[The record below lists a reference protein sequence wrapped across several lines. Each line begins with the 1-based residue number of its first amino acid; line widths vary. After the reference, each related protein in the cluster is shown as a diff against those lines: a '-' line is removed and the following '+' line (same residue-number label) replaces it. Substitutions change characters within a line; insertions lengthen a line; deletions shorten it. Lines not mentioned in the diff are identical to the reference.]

1 MKVYR
6 TLVIKRK
13 IEEIP
18 PEQLTRFI
26 EVQEAFRRWAT
37 GWYKSGF
44 KAAAPA
50 ENPLKYFANE
60 LKYALKL
67 LPTNG
72 LKNGVWKVPLVFN
85 TQLRINNEKDMSRG
99 VFVDLPKGEVRIRKW
114 GGTIAVRLRDSEAK
128 WIVERVKEGGRLVLA
143 LAWVGRVK
151 RMNITTFNLALVFA
165 RKVVQYQPKRLLTI
179 DLNAL
184 HNGIVI
190 ATVERERVLQ
200 KGVLRP
206 DVNEISRLQNNIS
219 RLDSLCAEVGE
230 PYCKKATT
238 VGSRLWRLLRRF
250 EDEVAKKLV
259 KLALQYKAAIVVDVP
274 EDFSLRQLKEGKYT
288 PSKKIYL
295 NLGRLK
301 RRVKGLAEWYG
312 VPYRE
317 DRLYSTI
324 CPRCGGKMEKLP
336 NRRVKCQQCGFKAPR
351 DEVPI
356 LWAQRRF
363 SKLAQPPSFSHPVLL
378 FPTPYVG

>member
-1 MKVYR
+1 MKYR
-6 TLVIKRK
+6 TLVVRRK

-44 KAAAPA
+44 KAAPA
-50 ENPLKYFANE
+50 ENQLRYFANG

-85 TQLRINNEKDMSRG
+85 AQLRINNEKDMSRG

-114 GGTIAVRLRDSEAK
+114 GGGTIAVRLRDSEAK
-128 WIVERVKEGGRLVLA
+128 WIEERVKEGGQLKLAYAWIGHTGQTNLV
-143 LAWVGRVK
+143 
-151 RMNITTFNLALVFA
+151 TFNLALVFA
-165 RKVVQYQPKRLLTI
+165 REIEQYHPIRIMAI

-190 ATVERERVLQ
+190 ATVEENRILQ
-200 KGVLRP
+200 RGVLRP
-206 DVNEISRLQNNIS
+206 DLRKINNIQREISRYD
-219 RLDSLCAEVGE
+219 RLCAKKGE
-230 PYCKKATT
+230 HCKMATELK
-238 VGSRLWRLLRRF
+238 SRVWRLLRHF
-250 EDEVAKKLV
+250 EDEMAKKLV
-259 KLALQYKAAIVVDVP
+259 RLAVQYKATIVVDVP
-274 EDFSLRQLKEGKYT
+274 LDETMRKLKEGRYS
-288 PSKKIYL
+288 PGKKIYL
-295 NLGRLK
+295 NIGRL
-301 RRVKGLAEWYG
+301 RRRIRELAEWYG

-317 DRLYSTI
+317 ERLYSTV
-324 CPRCGGKMEKLP
+324 CPRCESRMEELP
-336 NRRVKCQQCGFKAPR
+336 NRKVKCQRCGFKAHR
-351 DEVPI
+351 DLVPI

-363 SKLAQPPSFSHPVLL
+363 HELIQPPSFSPSPLLIPVS
-378 FPTPYVG
+378 

>member
-165 RKVVQYQPKRLLTI
+165 RKVVQYQPKRLLAV

-184 HNGIVI
+184 HNGIVW
-190 ATVERERVLQ
+190 AVVDGVRVLR

-206 DVNEISRLQNNIS
+206 DVGEIGRLQREVS
-219 RLDSLCAEVGE
+219 RLDSLCSERGE
-230 PYCKKATT
+230 YCKQAMTLK
-238 VGSRLWRLLRRF
+238 SRLWRLLRKF
-250 EDEVAKKLV
+250 EDEVADWLV
-259 KLALQYKAAIVVDVP
+259 HEARRNKAAVVIDVP
-274 EDFSLRQLKEGKYT
+274 EDESMRQLKESGYA
-288 PSKKIYL
+288 PERKIFL
-295 NLGRLK
+295 NLGRL
-301 RRVKGLAEWYG
+301 RRRLRGLAEWYG
-312 VPYRE
+312 IPYKE
-317 DRLYSTI
+317 ERLYSTV
-324 CPRCGGKMEKLP
+324 CPHCGGKMEELP

-356 LWAQRRF
+356 LWAVKRF
-363 SKLAQPPSFSHPVLL
+363 SELAQPPSFSTLVL
-378 FPTPYVG
+378 TPLA

>member
-1 MKVYR
+1 MKGRTAYR
-6 TLVIKRK
+6 TLLIRRRV
-13 IEEIP
+13 EEIP
-18 PEQLTRFI
+18 PEQLVRFI

-85 TQLRINNEKDMSRG
+85 AQLRINNEKDMSRG

-114 GGTIAVRLRDSEAK
+114 GGGTIAVRLRDSEAK

-165 RKVVQYQPKRLLTI
+165 RKVVQYQPKRLLAV

-184 HNGIVI
+184 HNGIVW
-190 ATVERERVLQ
+190 AVVDGVRVLR

-206 DVNEISRLQNNIS
+206 DVGEIGRLQREVS
-219 RLDSLCAEVGE
+219 RLDSLCSERGE
-230 PYCKKATT
+230 YCKQAMTLK
-238 VGSRLWRLLRRF
+238 SRLWRLLRKF
-250 EDEVAKKLV
+250 EDEVADWLV
-259 KLALQYKAAIVVDVP
+259 HEARRNKAAVVIDVP
-274 EDFSLRQLKEGKYT
+274 EDESMRQLKESGYA
-288 PSKKIYL
+288 PERKIFL
-295 NLGRLK
+295 NLGRL
-301 RRVKGLAEWYG
+301 RRRLRGLAEWYG
-312 VPYRE
+312 IPYKE
-317 DRLYSTI
+317 ERLYSTV
-324 CPRCGGKMEKLP
+324 CPHCGGKMEELP

-356 LWAQRRF
+356 LWAVKRF
-363 SKLAQPPSFSHPVLL
+363 SELAQPPSFSTLVL
-378 FPTPYVG
+378 TPLA